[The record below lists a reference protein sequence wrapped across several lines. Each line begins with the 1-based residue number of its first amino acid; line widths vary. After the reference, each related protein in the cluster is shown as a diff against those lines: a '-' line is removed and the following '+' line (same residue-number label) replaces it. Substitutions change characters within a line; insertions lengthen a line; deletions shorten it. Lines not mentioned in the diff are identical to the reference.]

1 MKTGQ
6 SKDTAPAI
14 HQDIEALMP
23 WLARGQVQNDD
34 LVKIDQHVMTSP
46 SYEAELQQEA
56 VLAAALKDIAAED
69 AAGDVSEGEQ
79 GHDEAWLKFRSR
91 IEAEGVSRDM
101 AGDVASN
108 VATGLHRERPR
119 PAQRTS
125 VWRRLPLP
133 KTKLGWVAALQAGA
147 LAAVALLVVPA
158 QITQNDAQY
167 RTLSSGDG
175 TASLPVGNAVIV
187 FDPATDQAT
196 MQVLLM
202 QSGARIVDGPLA
214 NGGLIV
220 AFRPDTV
227 ETGLQ
232 SLQNNSA
239 VMLAE
244 PLNTGDVQ

>member
-14 HQDIEALMP
+14 HEDIEALMP
-23 WLARGQVQNDD
+23 WLARGQVQDDD
-34 LVKIDQHVMTSP
+34 LAKIDQDVTTSP
-46 SYEAELQQEA
+46 GYEAELRQEA
-56 VLAAALKDIAAED
+56 VLAAVLKDIAAED
-69 AAGDVSEGEQ
+69 AAGDTSEGEQ

-91 IEAEGVSRDM
+91 IEAKGVSRD
-101 AGDVASN
+101 VAK
-108 VATGLHRERPR
+108 GRQRPL
-119 PAQRTS
+119 PSHRTS
-125 VWRRLPLP
+125 VWRRLPVP
-133 KTKLGWVAALQAGA
+133 KTKLGWVATLQAGA
-147 LAAVALLVVPA
+147 LAAVVLLVVPA
-158 QITQNDAQY
+158 QITQNDAQNDAQY

-175 TASLPVGNAVIV
+175 SASLPVGNAVIV

-196 MQVLLM
+196 MQALLI

-227 ETGLQ
+227 EAGLQ

-244 PLNTGDVQ
+244 PLDSGDSQ